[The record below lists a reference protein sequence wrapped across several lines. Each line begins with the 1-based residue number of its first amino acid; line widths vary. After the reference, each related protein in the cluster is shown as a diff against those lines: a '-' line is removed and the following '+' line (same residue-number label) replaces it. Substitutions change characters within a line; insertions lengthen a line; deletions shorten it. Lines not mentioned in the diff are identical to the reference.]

1 MWSREELIE
10 IMKKRGTSQED
21 ATVKVDRCLA
31 QIKKEPV
38 LELMYLH
45 DMLGIHFEDIK
56 VDDKYVETRYC

>member
-10 IMKKRGTSQED
+10 IIKKRGISEED
-21 ATVKVDRCLA
+21 ATAKVDKCLA

-45 DMLGIHFEDIK
+45 DMLGLHLK
-56 VDDKYVETRYC
+56 VDDKYVET